1 MQGHILSYTKN
12 THQCDIICLHFY
24 YSDTYVALTVS
35 WTLVSLVKTKDGSST
50 DTSNFG
56 NTKLKEKRKE
66 KFTMNTTLLSETR
79 ESYLP

>member
-1 MQGHILSYTKN
+1 
-12 THQCDIICLHFY
+12 
-24 YSDTYVALTVS
+24 VALTVS

-50 DTSNFG
+50 DTSNLG
-56 NTKLKEKRKE
+56 NTKLKEKQKE